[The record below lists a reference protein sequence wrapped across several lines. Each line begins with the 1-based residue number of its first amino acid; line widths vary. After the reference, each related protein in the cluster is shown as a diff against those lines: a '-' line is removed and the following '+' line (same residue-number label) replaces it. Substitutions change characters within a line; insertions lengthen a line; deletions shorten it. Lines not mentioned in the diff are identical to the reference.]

1 MANTSYFHR
10 FVDIVRSPMGKPL
23 LAQLA
28 ASDRKLGELLAYP
41 SVLPAPVPG
50 APETPQASVL
60 PFTLAPGCNSKA
72 GAGRKWKPPGSMSH
86 ALWNWVPWH
95 VFRDIDTK
103 GTLSAQTPHAKGA
116 MCICA

>member
-50 APETPQASVL
+50 APETPQAGAL
-60 PFTLAPGCNSKA
+60 PPAHAPSCNHKA
-72 GAGRKWKPPGSMSH
+72 RVGHIGIRPGSQATHCEIRRPGM
-86 ALWNWVPWH
+86 
-95 VFRDIDTK
+95 
-103 GTLSAQTPHAKGA
+103 
-116 MCICA
+116 

>member
-41 SVLPAPVPG
+41 SVLPASVPG
-50 APETPQASVL
+50 APETPQASAL
-60 PFTLAPGCNSKA
+60 PSTLAPGCNSKA
-72 GAGRKWKPPGSMSH
+72 RAGHVRICSCLQAPPTEIRRRGIN
-86 ALWNWVPWH
+86 AEDLVPRH
-95 VFRDIDTK
+95 SLCT
-103 GTLSAQTPHAKGA
+103 GTMHEGLRVYL
-116 MCICA
+116 

>member
-50 APETPQASVL
+50 APETPQASH
-60 PFTLAPGCNSKA
+60 LAPILALSSKY
-72 GAGRKWKPPGSMSH
+72 KPGVGHVRICSCLQAPRTEIRRPGIY
-86 ALWNWVPWH
+86 AEDLVPRH
-95 VFRDIDTK
+95 SLCT
-103 GTLSAQTPHAKGA
+103 GTMHEGLRVYL
-116 MCICA
+116 